1 MQLHN
6 KTKEEW
12 AMKTFIFNENT
23 ISKDSVKMK
32 GFFIFLLN
40 LSLAFSDQAINESVP
55 MESLR
60 CHNDYS
66 SLVTCT
72 WKEHS
77 EAHAL
82 LGLTLYQ
89 RNVIKNDSEEMHCQ
103 KELEEDLPEASDP
116 YSHWICWKTVEYFGI
131 GVDDYYSFKPKQNL
145 EAQLQVHL
153 FQNVQP
159 LPPQNLSLRESS
171 GDFLL
176 TWTAPDGSQGLS
188 NVLEYEVAYKRDWE
202 SWEKAASRLL
212 SNITHCHL
220 SHLIPGS
227 RYIAHV
233 RARPEQG
240 TGFSGQYSEWSTDV
254 SWETPEGGIHP
265 RNLRC
270 LFNGVYLKCSWE
282 VKEAI
287 ASSVIFGLFFRAT
300 PASAEEECSP
310 VYEKALPH
318 VPYVV
323 QSCGIPV
330 SNISSQ
336 SQYQV
341 SVRTKMEEKLIEAYK
356 NIKVLPPANVSVEL
370 MRNQEYEL
378 RWKKHTLRYGF
389 IKQQYEVQFWKHNQY
404 EKTLKTIKIT
414 NDEPPFIFT
423 DQMLSAST
431 KYRGRMRAMV
441 NNQDYQGYWSEW
453 SEEFTWETENVL
465 SPVVLPLMLPVLIIT
480 LLAVA
485 YCSFKYLL
493 RQKKLWEEK
502 IPNPSKSL
510 LIQSY
515 LKKVPLGNRHAS
527 SQLDFNKCS
536 LMENVDQP
544 SFLQVV
550 DRQKKILAESPE
562 VQTERTEVSSP
573 ALDLQNPYHAL
584 NVPEHAPVVCPS
596 PIPGYSY
603 SVSRTNCADTSITSQ
618 TAITCFAFNG
628 PYLYSP
634 VRSSQP
640 EMHQTLEVS
649 LNPMGNQEKAVSLQ
663 YVTLP
668 DKASPQAAQRQEQLG
683 AGPLQPF
690 LLPEQKE
697 ATQYL
702 NKKEVSPLP
711 STCGKST
718 DMRREEQKCPEAPG
732 CPAFLQQCPLEYITT
747 DSLSLP
753 SASGTTHLPLATA
766 GGKPCDTQEPQPSSD
781 CSCHEV
787 SPEQFGVMLP
797 PSGQVS
803 ASPEMHLDA
812 FGDYLDV
819 RSGHHGPSELSKISL
834 PFQQKGSTLPK
845 EQPLSEGNLV
855 VLNPDSTEPVFLCQ
869 VGDYCFHSLKSGEKM
884 HMSQEYP
891 QIKKPS
897 GGRTVP
903 GKPVP
908 DDEFITGKEGGVSK
922 MQAIQLFK
930 SLKSDDYFSWQQSLR
945 ITEIC

>member
-1 MQLHN
+1 
-6 KTKEEW
+6 
-12 AMKTFIFNENT
+12 MK
-23 ISKDSVKMK
+23 MMR

-40 LSLAFSDQAINESVP
+40 LPVVFSDQAIKESVP
-55 MESLR
+55 MKSLR
-60 CHNDYS
+60 CHNDYK
-66 SLVTCT
+66 SLMTCT

-82 LGLTLYQ
+82 LGLTLYHT
-89 RNVIKNDSEEMHCQ
+89 RVTENVSEEMHCE
-103 KELEEDLPEASDP
+103 KELGEDLHEASDP
-116 YSHWICWKTVEYFGI
+116 YTHWICGKTVKYFGI
-131 GVDDYYSFKPKQNL
+131 GVDDYYSFKPQQIL
-145 EAQLQVHL
+145 EAHLEVHP

-159 LPPQNLSLRESS
+159 LPPQNLSVRESS

-176 TWTAPDGSQGLS
+176 TWTAPDGSQGLGS
-188 NVLEYEVAYKRDWE
+188 ALEYEVAYKREWE

-212 SNITHCHL
+212 SNTTHCHL

-227 RYIAHV
+227 RYVARV

-240 TGFSGQYSEWSTDV
+240 RGFSGHYSEWSTDV

-270 LFNGVYLKCSWE
+270 LFNGAYLMCSWE
-282 VKEAI
+282 VKKVI
-287 ASSVIFGLFFRAT
+287 ATSVIFGLFFRPT
-300 PASAEEECSP
+300 PASVEKECSP
-310 VYEKALPH
+310 VYEKNLPH

-330 SNISSQ
+330 SNISSR

-341 SVRTKMEEKLIEAYK
+341 SVRTKTEEKLIEAYK

-370 MRNQEYEL
+370 MKSQEYEL
-378 RWKKHTLRYGF
+378 RWKKHSLRYGF
-389 IKQQYEVQFWKHNQY
+389 IKQKYQVQFWIHNQY
-404 EKTLKTIKIT
+404 EKTVQTINIT

-423 DQMLSAST
+423 DQMLSPSA

-453 SEEFTWETENVL
+453 SEEFIWETENVL
-465 SPVVLPLMLPVLIIT
+465 SPVVLPLMLPVIIIT
-480 LLAVA
+480 LLVVA
-485 YCSFKYLL
+485 YCSFKYFL

-515 LKKVPLGNRHAS
+515 LKKVSLGNRHAS
-527 SQLDFNKCS
+527 SQLDINKCS
-536 LMENVDQP
+536 LAENMDQP

-550 DRQKKILAESPE
+550 DRQTKTLAKPPE
-562 VQTERTEVSSP
+562 AQTERTEVSSA
-573 ALDLQNPYHAL
+573 ALDPQNPYHAL

-596 PIPGYSY
+596 QIPGHSF
-603 SVSRTNCADTSITSQ
+603 SVSRTNGADASITSQ

-634 VRSSQP
+634 VMSSQP
-640 EMHQTLEVS
+640 EMHQTLEVTS
-649 LNPMGNQEKAVSLQ
+649 NPMGKQEKAVSLQ

-668 DKASPQAAQRQEQLG
+668 DKASPQAAQRQEQPG

-690 LLPEQKE
+690 LLPDQKE
-697 ATQYL
+697 VMRYL
-702 NKKEVSPLP
+702 NDEKEVSPLP
-711 STCGKST
+711 TTCEKST
-718 DMRREEQKCPEAPG
+718 DVRTEEQKFPEAPG
-732 CPAFLQQCPLEYITT
+732 CPTFLQQCPLEYITT
-747 DSLSLP
+747 DSLLLP
-753 SASGTTHLPLATA
+753 STSNATHLPLVTA
-766 GGKPCDTQEPQPSSD
+766 GGKPCDPQEPQLSSD

-787 SPEQFGVMLP
+787 SPGKFGVTLP
-797 PSGQVS
+797 PSGQISV
-803 ASPEMHLDA
+803 SPEMHLDA

-819 RSGHHGPSELSKISL
+819 HSGLHGPSELSKISL
-834 PFQQKGSTLPK
+834 PFQQKGSPLPK

-869 VGDYCFHSLKSGEKM
+869 VGDYCFHSLKSGEKTC
-884 HMSQEYP
+884 MSQGYP
-891 QIKKPS
+891 HIKKPS
-897 GGRTVP
+897 EGRTAP
-903 GKPVP
+903 GKSVP
-908 DDEFITGKEGGVSK
+908 DDESIIGKEADVSK